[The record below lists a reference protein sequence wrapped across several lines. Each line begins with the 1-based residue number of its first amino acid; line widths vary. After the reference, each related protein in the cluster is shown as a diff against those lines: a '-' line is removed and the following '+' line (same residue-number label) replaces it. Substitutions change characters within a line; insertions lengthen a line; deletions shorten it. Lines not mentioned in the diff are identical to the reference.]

1 VLVYKIVNTSS
12 CDNINIPHCCHT
24 MSLGATG
31 RAHFDAVAKDRV
43 VRWREQ
49 SVDRAQLVDDEW
61 FGSTSGAAASA
72 SAASDAV
79 PTTASAACDIL
90 PGVPMPFTRDVVDDA
105 YVVTLCIL
113 LHGAHALCTLCVSF
127 FTSHN
132 RVVQFLSVLL
142 LYISHERD

>member
-1 VLVYKIVNTSS
+1 MLFLVIVYKIDNTSF

-61 FGSTSGAAASA
+61 FGSTSGAAAARASSA
-72 SAASDAV
+72 SVASDAV

-90 PGVPMPFTRDVVDDA
+90 PGVPMPFTREVVDDA

-113 LHGAHALCTLCVSF
+113 LHGARALCTLCVS
-127 FTSHN
+127 
-132 RVVQFLSVLL
+132 
-142 LYISHERD
+142 